1 MPSISQTAD
10 QAAPPSLAAPL
21 LLLVDGGTSADR
33 VRAALSGTPEGFRV
47 LQVADSTDATFAG
60 ELPMCA
66 LITLVP
72 GDPGAL
78 EQVRALRTSSP
89 SVPIVV
95 VIHHDH
101 DESVGVLAMH
111 EGAQDYVLLGELNSK
126 VLRRAIR
133 YAVERKRA
141 IDSLAIRDATQ
152 RGVLDALRE
161 SVAVLNRAGTVVSA
175 NRRWTDSV
183 AGYLART
190 AAGSVGA
197 GVGASYAAI
206 LTAWGDEGWT
216 REALAG
222 LRRILDGDITSY
234 DVPRTIEREGAMYAV
249 RLRGLPTGGAFVIH
263 DDVTALV
270 RADQALN
277 HAAMHD
283 ALTGLPNRPLFH
295 DRVERA
301 LARVAAGK
309 SAGFS
314 ILVVDIDRFTVVND
328 THGHAA
334 GDVVLAAL
342 ASRIREAAGVTD
354 TVARFGG
361 DQFVVVSEESP
372 TEAAAQLL
380 SLKLREA
387 VAAPIG
393 YADTEITVVA
403 SIGIAICDDP
413 DSTVPGL
420 VRDAS
425 AALLEARH
433 AGPSRSRVLSA
444 EGREAAS
451 TRLDIESGLR
461 RAIARDEL
469 VLHYLP
475 EVSSKTVGCTP
486 WRHSSAGT
494 TPTRGLLAP
503 REFLPA
509 AERSGLIVEIGNW
522 VIEKACADAAT
533 WRRDVSGAEN
543 VGVSVNLSSQ
553 HVGDLRLLDTVSEAL
568 RRHGV
573 PARLLTLEITED
585 VMLNDAEEILEA
597 LQALRAYGVGLAVDD
612 FGTGFSS
619 LAYLCALPVQA
630 LKMDH
635 EFAAQ
640 VVESERNR
648 TMVQQHRDDGAR
660 ARPHRD
666 GRGCRVRAAG
676 RSARRHRR
684 RPAAG
689 FPLRPA
695 GRPARSHGQPADP
708 AGLRLL
714 APSTSGV
721 TARPSEGSTLSA
733 TTQAPITAT
742 PVVTAKARVGK
753 PYSRPVSTRS

>member
-1 MPSISQTAD
+1 MASTSQTAD
-10 QAAPPSLAAPL
+10 QAAPTSLAAPM
-21 LLLVDGGTSADR
+21 LLLVDGGATAAG
-33 VRAALSGTPEGFRV
+33 VHAALADTPEGYRV
-47 LQVADSTDATFAG
+47 LEVAAVAEASSVG

-66 LITLVP
+66 LLTVHP
-72 GDPGAL
+72 GDATAL
-78 EQVRALRTSSP
+78 EQVRALRNATP
-89 SVPIVV
+89 TVPIVV
-95 VIHHDH
+95 IIDDDH
-101 DESVGVLAMH
+101 DESLGVLAMH
-111 EGAQDYVLLGELNSK
+111 EGAQDYALLGELTSK
-126 VLRRAIR
+126 VLRRSIR
-133 YAVERKRA
+133 FAVERKRA
-141 IDSLAIRDATQ
+141 IDSLAARDATQ

-206 LTAWGDEGWT
+206 LTAWGDEVWT
-216 REALAG
+216 REALIG
-222 LRRILDGDITSY
+222 LRRIMDGEITSY
-234 DVPRTIEREGAMYAV
+234 DVPRTIEREGATYAV

-328 THGHAA
+328 TFGHAA

-342 ASRIREAAGVTD
+342 AARIREAAGVTD

-361 DQFVVVSEESP
+361 DQFVVVSDEAP

-387 VAAPIG
+387 VTAPIG
-393 YADTEITVVA
+393 YADDEISVVA
-403 SIGIAICDDP
+403 SIGIAICNNP
-413 DSTVPGL
+413 DSTVPEL

-425 AALLEARH
+425 SALLEARH

-475 EVSSKTVGCTP
+475 EVTARGRKLNSVEALVR
-486 WRHSSAGT
+486 WEH
-494 TPTRGLLAP
+494 PTRGLLAP
-503 REFLPA
+503 REFLPV

-522 VIEKACADAAT
+522 VIEKACADAAA
-533 WRRDVSGAEN
+533 WRREVPGAEN

-573 PARLLTLEITED
+573 PPRLLTLEITED

-597 LQALRAYGVGLAVDD
+597 LQALRSYGVGLAVDD

-630 LKMDH
+630 LKMDQD
-635 EFAAQ
+635 FAAQ
-640 VVESERNR
+640 VVENERNR
-648 TMVQQHRDDGAR
+648 TMVSNIVTMAHELDLAVTAEGVETEQQ
-660 ARPHRD
+660 
-666 GRGCRVRAAG
+666 AALL
-676 RSARRHRR
+676 
-684 RPAAG
+684 AG
-689 FPLRPA
+689 IGVDLLQGFHFGL
-695 GRPARSHGQPADP
+695 PADLH
-708 AGLRLL
+708 GLMGNLPTLL
-714 APSTSGV
+714 G
-721 TARPSEGSTLSA
+721 
-733 TTQAPITAT
+733 
-742 PVVTAKARVGK
+742 
-753 PYSRPVSTRS
+753 

>member
-1 MPSISQTAD
+1 MASTSQIAD
-10 QAAPPSLAAPL
+10 QVAPTALAAPT
-21 LLLVDGGTSADR
+21 LLLVASGASAEA
-33 VRAALSGTPEGFRV
+33 VRAALHGAPESFHLLHV
-47 LQVADSTDATFAG
+47 DAVNEASSAG
-60 ELPMCA
+60 ELPLCA
-66 LITLVP
+66 LLTLRP
-72 GDPGAL
+72 GDSTAL
-78 EQVRALRTSSP
+78 EQVRSLRSTVP
-89 SVPIVV
+89 YVPILVL
-95 VIHHDH
+95 IDH
-101 DESVGVLAMH
+101 DNDESLGVLAMQ
-111 EGAQDYVLLGELNSK
+111 EGAQDYALLGELSGK

-133 YAVERKRA
+133 YSVERKRA
-141 IDSLAIRDATQ
+141 IDSLAVRDATQ

-190 AAGSVGA
+190 AASSVGA
-197 GVGASYAAI
+197 GIGASYAAI
-206 LTAWGDEGWT
+206 LTAWGDDAWT
-216 REALAG
+216 REALVG
-222 LRRILDGDITSY
+222 LRRIMDGEITSY
-234 DVPRTIEREGAMYAV
+234 DVPRTIEREGATYAV

-270 RADQALN
+270 RADQALS

-283 ALTGLPNRPLFH
+283 SLTGLPNRPLFH

-301 LARVAAGK
+301 MARVAAGK

-314 ILVVDIDRFTVVND
+314 VLVVDIDRFTIVND

-342 ASRIREAAGVTD
+342 AARIREAAGVTD

-372 TEAAAQLL
+372 TEASAQML

-387 VAAPIG
+387 VAVPIG
-393 YADTEITVVA
+393 YADTEISVVA
-403 SIGIAICDDP
+403 SIGIAICDGTDT
-413 DSTVPGL
+413 TVPAL
-420 VRDAS
+420 IRDAS
-425 AALLEARH
+425 SALVEARQ
-433 AGPSRSRVLSA
+433 AGPSRSRVISA

-475 EVSSKTVGCTP
+475 EVTSQGRVL
-486 WRHSSAGT
+486 HSVEALVRWEH
-494 TPTRGLLAP
+494 PTRGLLAP
-503 REFLPA
+503 REFLPV
-509 AERSGLIVEIGNW
+509 AERSGLVVDIGNW
-522 VIEKACADAAT
+522 VIERACADAAV
-533 WRRDVSGAEN
+533 WRREVSGAAN

-573 PARLLTLEITED
+573 PHRLLTLEITED

-597 LQALRAYGVGLAVDD
+597 LQALRSYGVRLAVDD

-635 EFAAQ
+635 DFAAQ
-640 VVESERNR
+640 VVENERNR
-648 TMVQQHRDDGAR
+648 TMVANIVTMAHELDLVVTAEGVETEEQAALLDGIGV
-660 ARPHRD
+660 D
-666 GRGCRVRAAG
+666 LLQ
-676 RSARRHRR
+676 
-684 RPAAG
+684 G
-689 FPLRPA
+689 F
-695 GRPARSHGQPADP
+695 HFGQPADLH
-708 AGLRLL
+708 GLMSNLPGLL
-714 APSTSGV
+714 G
-721 TARPSEGSTLSA
+721 
-733 TTQAPITAT
+733 
-742 PVVTAKARVGK
+742 
-753 PYSRPVSTRS
+753 

>member
-1 MPSISQTAD
+1 MASTSTTAD
-10 QAAPPSLAAPL
+10 VAASALAAPM
-21 LLLVDGGTSADR
+21 LLLVDAGASAEK
-33 VRAALSGTPEGFRV
+33 VRAALTGSPEGFRV
-47 LQVADSTDATFAG
+47 LQVAGIADVEFAG

-66 LITLVP
+66 LLTLTP
-72 GDPGAL
+72 GDPAVL
-78 EQVRALRTSSP
+78 AQVRDLRAASP
-89 SVPIVV
+89 TIPIVV
-95 VIHHDH
+95 LIDSDH
-101 DESVGVLAMH
+101 DESIGVLAMH
-111 EGAQDYVLLGELNSK
+111 EGAQDYALLGELTGK

-141 IDSLAIRDATQ
+141 LDSLVIRDATQ

-161 SVAVLNRAGTVVSA
+161 SVAVLNRAGIVVSA

-183 AGYLART
+183 AGYLARN
-190 AAGSVGA
+190 ASGSVGA
-197 GVGASYAAI
+197 GVGASYSAV
-206 LTAWGDEGWT
+206 LTAWGDDGWT
-216 REALAG
+216 RDALAG

-234 DVPRTIEREGAMYAV
+234 DVPRTIEREGATYAV

-309 SAGFS
+309 SSGFS

-328 THGHAA
+328 TYGHAA

-342 ASRIREAAGVTD
+342 AARIREAAGVTD

-361 DQFVVVSEESP
+361 DQFVVVSDEAP

-387 VAAPIG
+387 VAAPVG
-393 YADTEITVVA
+393 YADVEIRVVA
-403 SIGIAICDDP
+403 SIGIAICSDP
-413 DSTVPGL
+413 DRTVPEL

-461 RAIARDEL
+461 RAITHDEL

-475 EVSSKTVGCTP
+475 EVTSKGRRLNSVEALVR
-486 WRHSSAGT
+486 WQH
-494 TPTRGLLAP
+494 PTRGLLAP
-503 REFLPA
+503 REFLPV
-509 AERSGLIVEIGNW
+509 AERAGLIVDIGNW
-522 VIEKACADAAT
+522 VIEKACADAAI

-597 LQALRAYGVGLAVDD
+597 LQALRSYGVRLAVDD

-630 LKMDH
+630 LKMDQD
-635 EFAAQ
+635 FAAQ
-640 VVESERNR
+640 VVENERNR
-648 TMVQQHRDDGAR
+648 TMVANI
-660 ARPHRD
+660 
-666 GRGCRVRAAG
+666 
-676 RSARRHRR
+676 
-684 RPAAG
+684 
-689 FPLRPA
+689 
-695 GRPARSHGQPADP
+695 
-708 AGLRLL
+708 
-714 APSTSGV
+714 V
-721 TARPSEGSTLSA
+721 TMAHELDL
-733 TTQAPITAT
+733 
-742 PVVTAKARVGK
+742 VVTAEGVESEQQAALLDGIGVDLLQGFHFGL
-753 PYSRPVSTRS
+753 PADLHGLMGNLPSLLG

>member
-1 MPSISQTAD
+1 MASTVGMANTA
-10 QAAPPSLAAPL
+10 QSPANGRTPAVVEPPASLSAPM
-21 LLLVDGGTSADR
+21 LLLVDAGSAAEK
-33 VRAALSGTPEGFRV
+33 VRTALAASPEGFRV
-47 LQVADSTDATFAG
+47 MQVEAVGDANFAG

-66 LITLVP
+66 MLVLKP
-72 GDPGAL
+72 GDHAVL
-78 EQVRALRTSSP
+78 DQVRALRASSP
-89 SVPIVV
+89 LVPIIVL
-95 VIHHDH
+95 IDSES
-101 DESVGVLAMH
+101 DESIGVLAMH
-111 EGAQDYVLLGELNSK
+111 EGAQDYLLLSELNAK
-126 VLRRAIR
+126 ALRRSIR

-141 IDSLAIRDATQ
+141 IDALVIRDATH

-161 SVAVLNRAGTVVSA
+161 SVAVLNRAGSVVSA

-190 AAGSVGA
+190 ATGSAGA
-197 GVGASYAAI
+197 GIGSSYASI

-222 LRRILDGDITSY
+222 LRRILDGEITSY
-234 DVPRTIEREGAMYAV
+234 DVPRTIEREGATYAV

-309 SAGFS
+309 AEGFA

-361 DQFVVVSEESP
+361 DQFVVVSEEAA
-372 TEAAAQLL
+372 TESAAQLL
-380 SLKLREA
+380 ALKIREA
-387 VAAPIG
+387 VAAPVG
-393 YADTEITVVA
+393 YAELEIRVVA
-403 SIGIAICDDP
+403 SIGIAICSDAT
-413 DSTVPGL
+413 STVPEL

-425 AALLEARH
+425 AALGEARH

-444 EGREAAS
+444 TGREAAAS
-451 TRLDIESGLR
+451 RLDIESGLR

-475 EVSSKTVGCTP
+475 EVTSKGRRLNSVEALVRWEHP
-486 WRHSSAGT
+486 S
-494 TPTRGLLAP
+494 RGLLAP
-503 REFLPA
+503 REFLPV
-509 AERSGLIVEIGNW
+509 AEQAGLIVEIGNW
-522 VIEKACADAAT
+522 VIERACADSAI
-533 WRRDVSGAEN
+533 WRREVSGADN
-543 VGVSVNLSSQ
+543 IGVSVNLSSQ

-568 RRHGV
+568 RRNGL

-597 LQALRAYGVGLAVDD
+597 LQALRSYGVRLAVDD

-630 LKMDH
+630 LKMDQD
-635 EFAAQ
+635 FAAQ
-640 VVESERNR
+640 VVENERNR
-648 TMVQQHRDDGAR
+648 TVVGNI
-660 ARPHRD
+660 
-666 GRGCRVRAAG
+666 
-676 RSARRHRR
+676 
-684 RPAAG
+684 
-689 FPLRPA
+689 
-695 GRPARSHGQPADP
+695 
-708 AGLRLL
+708 
-714 APSTSGV
+714 V
-721 TARPSEGSTLSA
+721 TMAHELDL
-733 TTQAPITAT
+733 
-742 PVVTAKARVGK
+742 VVTAEGVENERQAAMLDGIGVDLLQGFHFGL
-753 PYSRPVSTRS
+753 PVDLHGLMGNLPTLLG